1 MEQLH
6 SRKPNKVWFVV
17 VASLAG
23 GLGLVYTI
31 HQKNIVIQQKNT
43 IIQQNNSIIDELKNE
58 LLAMKKNRRS
68 LAIGY
73 EPGKYDFLTA
83 GMAEEVKER
92 FLKKKMKKKKEECCT
107 CSPSASVSSRSREDL
122 FLAY

>member
-6 SRKPNKVWFVV
+6 LSRKVWFVV

-58 LLAMKKNRRS
+58 LLVMKKNRRS

-92 FLKKKMKKKKEECCT
+92 FLKKKKKEKKEECCT